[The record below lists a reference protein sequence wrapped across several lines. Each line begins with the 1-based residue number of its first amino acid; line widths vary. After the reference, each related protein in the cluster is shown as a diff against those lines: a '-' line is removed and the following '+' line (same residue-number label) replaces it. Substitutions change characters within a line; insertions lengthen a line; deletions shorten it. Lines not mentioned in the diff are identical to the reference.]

1 MSFLTRTYPF
11 KQSKHLLKDSSIF
24 GFIIWVILYFL
35 QPFGLCLYQG
45 NKCFVA
51 TLFGLVTFGCHI
63 TYAATILK
71 YLHQTIKPWRIWH
84 EGVAILGLIFII
96 AFGNFLLFSYLFHYT
111 ITFSLFLLFLNWTI
125 IIGIFLTTLSI
136 GMQYNRTLRERMEE
150 LLRNTTKEQE
160 EVSITIHDTNVR
172 GNDLSIA
179 INDLLYMEA
188 QKNNV
193 SVCFL
198 KEGNVVAVDIHTT
211 LTHALEEL
219 KEFENIFQCHRSFAV
234 NVNNITSA
242 RGNSNGY
249 QLTLGICTNI
259 IPVSRRFVPKLK
271 TYLT

>member
-1 MSFLTRTYPF
+1 MLCCYIIRTGNFWMPHNIRF
-11 KQSKHLLKDSSIF
+11 NDIEVFASN
-24 GFIIWVILYFL
+24 
-35 QPFGLCLYQG
+35 YQ
-45 NKCFVA
+45 A
-51 TLFGLVTFGCHI
+51 LA
-63 TYAATILK
+63 Y
-71 YLHQTIKPWRIWH
+71 RH

-188 QKNNV
+188 QKTMYP
-193 SVCFL
+193 SVF
-198 KEGNVVAVDIHTT
+198 
-211 LTHALEEL
+211 
-219 KEFENIFQCHRSFAV
+219 
-234 NVNNITSA
+234 
-242 RGNSNGY
+242 
-249 QLTLGICTNI
+249 
-259 IPVSRRFVPKLK
+259 
-271 TYLT
+271 

>member
-1 MSFLTRTYPF
+1 
-11 KQSKHLLKDSSIF
+11 
-24 GFIIWVILYFL
+24 
-35 QPFGLCLYQG
+35 
-45 NKCFVA
+45 
-51 TLFGLVTFGCHI
+51 
-63 TYAATILK
+63 
-71 YLHQTIKPWRIWH
+71 
-84 EGVAILGLIFII
+84 
-96 AFGNFLLFSYLFHYT
+96 
-111 ITFSLFLLFLNWTI
+111 
-125 IIGIFLTTLSI
+125 
-136 GMQYNRTLRERMEE
+136 MQYNRTLRERMEE

-179 INDLLYMEA
+179 INDLLYMET

-249 QLTLGICTNI
+249 QLTLGNCTNI